1 MTYDNIKLKTT
12 DRGDGVKVQ
21 SIITPFLQPFIEKL
35 ALKYP
40 QWTFE
45 EDNTS
50 NKWENINGKSVK
62 SELVATHFKVL
73 DKREELGTIGKEWA
87 SKGYRFQVDNHR
99 INAMRERGSGMKTIH
114 LDKAIKHVSKFVGK
128 KNINE
133 KLSEARQ
140 VAESGL
146 SNVTNHKQWKMREL
160 WLDDVISAELQ
171 KYLVSVFPD
180 ALTMLD
186 PKVIKGLEDFPTRV
200 TERLEVDDMTKQ
212 LRLGNMHLVLLDGMD
227 YALQKGIEPP
237 TIKASEQLP
246 DYMRRAIGL
255 LKLVEDNQ
263 VINGVGYRANAT
275 TFMVVNKE
283 EV

>member
-1 MTYDNIKLKTT
+1 MTYENIKL
-12 DRGDGVKVQ
+12 GDKAIPEGWTRT
-21 SIITPFLQPFIEKL
+21 IDPFIKPLVEAL

-45 EDNTS
+45 SLYNSTNHNT
-50 NKWENINGKSVK
+50 KTE
-62 SELVATHFKVL
+62 EATRFKVI
-73 DKREELGTIGKEWA
+73 DKREELGILGKEYC
-87 SKGYRFQVDNHR
+87 SSGHRFQVDNHR
-99 INAMRERGSGMKTIH
+99 INNMRERGSGMKTIH
-114 LDKAIKHVSKFVGK
+114 LDKAIKHVNKYFSK
-128 KNINE
+128 KNVDE
-133 KLSEARQ
+133 KLREAKE
-140 VAESGL
+140 VAQNGL
-146 SNVTNHKQWKMREL
+146 GNVASQKQWKMREL
-160 WLDDVISAELQ
+160 WLDDAISVELQ

-200 TERLEVDDMTKQ
+200 IEKIEVDGMMKE

-227 YALQKGIEPP
+227 YAIQKGNEPP
-237 TIKASEQLP
+237 TIKASEQLS

-263 VINGVGYRANAT
+263 VIHGVGYRANAN

>member
-1 MTYDNIKLKTT
+1 MTYENIKLSGKELPEGWTRT
-12 DRGDGVKVQ
+12 ID
-21 SIITPFLQPFIEKL
+21 PFLKPLVEAL

-45 EDNTS
+45 SLYNTANHT
-50 NKWENINGKSVK
+50 NKVEEANRFRIV
-62 SELVATHFKVL
+62 
-73 DKREELGTIGKEWA
+73 DKREELGVIGKDYC
-87 SKGYRFQVDNHR
+87 SSGYRFQIDNHR

-146 SNVTNHKQWKMREL
+146 SNVANHKQWKMREL
-160 WLDDVISAELQ
+160 WLDNDVSSALQ
-171 KYLVSVFPD
+171 KYLVGVFPD
-180 ALTMLD
+180 VLTMLD
-186 PKVIKGLEDFPTRV
+186 PKLIKELENFPTKV
-200 TERLEVDDMTKQ
+200 AERLEVDDMTKQ

-227 YALQKGIEPP
+227 YAIQKGIEPP

-246 DYMRRAIGL
+246 DYMRKAIGL

>member
-1 MTYDNIKLKTT
+1 MTYENIKL
-12 DRGDGVKVQ
+12 GDKAIPEGWTRT
-21 SIITPFLQPFIEKL
+21 IDPFIKPLVEAL

-45 EDNTS
+45 SLYNSTNHNT
-50 NKWENINGKSVK
+50 KTE
-62 SELVATHFKVL
+62 EATRFKVI
-73 DKREELGTIGKEWA
+73 DKREELGILGKEYC
-87 SKGYRFQVDNHR
+87 SSGHRFQVDNHR
-99 INAMRERGSGMKTIH
+99 INNMRERGSGMKTIH
-114 LDKAIKHVSKFVGK
+114 LDKAIKHVNKYFSK
-128 KNINE
+128 KNVDE
-133 KLSEARQ
+133 KLREAKE
-140 VAESGL
+140 VAQNGL
-146 SNVTNHKQWKMREL
+146 GNVASQKQWKMREL
-160 WLDDVISAELQ
+160 WLDDAISVELQ

-200 TERLEVDDMTKQ
+200 IEKIEVDGMMKE
-212 LRLGNMHLVLLDGMD
+212 LRSGNMHLVLLDGMD
-227 YALQKGIEPP
+227 YAIQKGNEPP

-263 VINGVGYRANAT
+263 VIHGVGYRANAN

>member
-1 MTYDNIKLKTT
+1 MTYENIKLSGKELPEGWTRQI
-12 DRGDGVKVQ
+12 D
-21 SIITPFLQPFIEKL
+21 PFLKPLIEAL

-45 EDNTS
+45 SLYNSTNHSTKTEEANR
-50 NKWENINGKSVK
+50 
-62 SELVATHFKVL
+62 FKIV
-73 DKREELGTIGKEWA
+73 DKREELGTIGKDYCR
-87 SKGYRFQVDNHR
+87 SGYRFQIDNHR
-99 INAMRERGSGMKTIH
+99 INAMRERGSGMKTVH
-114 LDKAIKHVSKFVGK
+114 LDKAIKHVGKFVGK

-133 KLSEARQ
+133 KLSEAKQ
-140 VAESGL
+140 VAENGL
-146 SNVTNHKQWKMREL
+146 GQVASSKQWKLREI
-160 WLDDVISAELQ
+160 WNNDEASAELQ
-171 KYLVSVFPD
+171 KYLLGVFPD

-186 PKVIKGLEDFPTRV
+186 PKVINRLEDLPTRI
-200 TERLEVDDMTKQ
+200 TEKLELDDMTKQ

-227 YALQKGIEPP
+227 YALQKGNEPP

-263 VINGVGYRANAT
+263 VIHGVGYRANAN

>member
-1 MTYDNIKLKTT
+1 MTYENIKLSGKELPEGWTRT
-12 DRGDGVKVQ
+12 ID
-21 SIITPFLQPFIEKL
+21 PFLKPLVEAL

-45 EDNTS
+45 SLYNSTNHSTKNEEAS
-50 NKWENINGKSVK
+50 R
-62 SELVATHFKVL
+62 FKIV
-73 DKREELGTIGKEWA
+73 DKREELGVIGKDYCR
-87 SKGYRFQVDNHR
+87 SGYRFQIDNHR
-99 INAMRERGSGMKTIH
+99 INNMRERGSGMKTIH
-114 LDKAIKHVSKFVGK
+114 LDKAIKHVSKYFSK
-128 KNINE
+128 KNVNE
-133 KLSEARQ
+133 KLNEARQ
-140 VAESGL
+140 LAENGLGQVAS
-146 SNVTNHKQWKMREL
+146 SKQWKLREI
-160 WLDDVISAELQ
+160 WNNDEASEALQ
-171 KYLVSVFPD
+171 KYLLGVFPD

-186 PKVIKGLEDFPTRV
+186 PKLINKLEDFPTRV
-200 TERLEVDDMTKQ
+200 TEKLEVDSMAKQ

-227 YALQKGIEPP
+227 YALQKGGEPP

-263 VINGVGYRANAT
+263 VIHGVGYRADAN

>member
-1 MTYDNIKLKTT
+1 MNKMTYENIKLGGKELPEGWTRT
-12 DRGDGVKVQ
+12 ID
-21 SIITPFLQPFIEKL
+21 PFLKPLVEAL

-45 EDNTS
+45 SLYNSTNHSTKTE
-50 NKWENINGKSVK
+50 E
-62 SELVATHFKVL
+62 AARFKIV
-73 DKREELGTIGKEWA
+73 DKREELGSI
-87 SKGYRFQVDNHR
+87 SKDYCRSGYRFQIDNHR
-99 INAMRERGSGMKTIH
+99 INNMRERGSGMKTIH
-114 LDKAIKHVSKFVGK
+114 LDKAIKHVNKYFSK
-128 KNINE
+128 KNVNE
-133 KLSEARQ
+133 KLNEAKQ
-140 VAESGL
+140 KAEQGL
-146 SNVTNHKQWKMREL
+146 SSVASHKQWKMREL
-160 WLDDVISAELQ
+160 WLDDAISAEFQ

-186 PKVIKGLEDFPTRV
+186 PKVISRLEDFPTRV
-200 TERLEVDDMTKQ
+200 AEKLEADNMTKQ
-212 LRLGNMHLVLLDGMD
+212 LRMGNMHLVLLDGMD
-227 YALQKGIEPP
+227 YAIQKGNEPP

-263 VINGVGYRANAT
+263 LITGVGYRADAN

>member
-1 MTYDNIKLKTT
+1 MTYENIKLSGKELPEGWTRT
-12 DRGDGVKVQ
+12 ID
-21 SIITPFLQPFIEKL
+21 PFLKPLIEAL

-45 EDNTS
+45 SLYNSTNHSTKIEEANR
-50 NKWENINGKSVK
+50 
-62 SELVATHFKVL
+62 FKIV
-73 DKREELGTIGKEWA
+73 DKREELGTIGKDYC
-87 SKGYRFQVDNHR
+87 SSGYRFQIDNHR
-99 INAMRERGSGMKTIH
+99 INAMRERGSGMKTVH
-114 LDKAIKHVSKFVGK
+114 LDKAIKHVNKFVGK

-140 VAESGL
+140 VAENNLSG
-146 SNVTNHKQWKMREL
+146 VANHKQWKMREV
-160 WLDDVISAELQ
+160 WLDDAISAELQ
-171 KYLVSVFPD
+171 KYLVSVFPN

-186 PKVIKGLEDFPTRV
+186 PKLINRLEDFPTRV
-200 TERLEVDDMTKQ
+200 TERLEVDSMVKQ

-227 YALQKGIEPP
+227 YALQKGSEPP

-263 VINGVGYRANAT
+263 VIHGVGYRANAT

>member
-1 MTYDNIKLKTT
+1 MTYENIKLSDKAIPEGWTRT
-12 DRGDGVKVQ
+12 ID
-21 SIITPFLQPFIEKL
+21 PFIKPLVEAL

-45 EDNTS
+45 SLYNTA
-50 NKWENINGKSVK
+50 NHTDKVE
-62 SELVATHFKVL
+62 EACRFKIV
-73 DKREELGTIGKEWA
+73 DKREELGTIDKEWS

-99 INAMRERGSGMKTIH
+99 INAMRERGSGMKTVH
-114 LDKAIKHVSKFVGK
+114 LDKAIKHVGKFVGK

-133 KLSEARQ
+133 KLSEAKQ
-140 VAESGL
+140 VAEQGL
-146 SNVTNHKQWKMREL
+146 TQVANQKQWKMREV
-160 WLDDVISAELQ
+160 WLDDAISAELQ
-171 KYLVSVFPD
+171 KYLVGVFPD

-186 PKVIKGLEDFPTRV
+186 PKLINRLEDFPTRV
-200 TERLEVDDMTKQ
+200 MERLEVDDLNEQ
-212 LRLGNMHLVLLDGMD
+212 LRSGNMHLVLLDGMD
-227 YALQKGIEPP
+227 YALQKGSEPP

-263 VINGVGYRANAT
+263 VIHGVGYRANAT

>member
-1 MTYDNIKLKTT
+1 MTYENIKLSGKELPEGWTRQI
-12 DRGDGVKVQ
+12 D
-21 SIITPFLQPFIEKL
+21 PFIKPLVEAL

-40 QWTFE
+40 QWIFE
-45 EDNTS
+45 SLYNTT
-50 NKWENINGKSVK
+50 NHTDKVE
-62 SELVATHFKVL
+62 EACRFKII
-73 DKREELGTIGKEWA
+73 DKREELGVIGKEWA

-133 KLSEARQ
+133 KLSEARNI
-140 VAESGL
+140 AEQGL
-146 SNVTNHKQWKMREL
+146 NNVTNHKQWKMRGL
-160 WLDDVISAELQ
+160 WLDNDISSALQ
-171 KYLVSVFPD
+171 KYLVGVFPD
-180 ALTMLD
+180 VLTMLD
-186 PKVIKGLEDFPTRV
+186 PKLIKELEDFPTKV
-200 TERLEVDDMTKQ
+200 AERLEVDSMMKE
-212 LRLGNMHLVLLDGMD
+212 LRSGNMHLVLLDGMD
-227 YALQKGIEPP
+227 YALQKGSEPP

-263 VINGVGYRANAT
+263 VIHGVGYRANAT

>member
-1 MTYDNIKLKTT
+1 MTYENIKLGSKELPEGWTRT
-12 DRGDGVKVQ
+12 ID
-21 SIITPFLQPFIEKL
+21 PFIKPLVEAL

-45 EDNTS
+45 SLYNSTNHNT
-50 NKWENINGKSVK
+50 KTE
-62 SELVATHFKVL
+62 EATRFKVI
-73 DKREELGTIGKEWA
+73 DKREELGILGKEYC
-87 SKGYRFQVDNHR
+87 SSGYRFQVDNHR
-99 INAMRERGSGMKTIH
+99 INNMRERGSGMKTIH
-114 LDKAIKHVSKFVGK
+114 LDKAIKHVNKYFSK
-128 KNINE
+128 KNVDE
-133 KLSEARQ
+133 KLREAKE
-140 VAESGL
+140 VAQNGL
-146 SNVTNHKQWKMREL
+146 GNVASQKQWKMREL
-160 WLDDVISAELQ
+160 WLDDAISVELQ

-200 TERLEVDDMTKQ
+200 TEKIEVDGMMKE

-227 YALQKGIEPP
+227 YAIQKGNEPP

-263 VINGVGYRANAT
+263 VIHGVGYRANAN

>member
-1 MTYDNIKLKTT
+1 MTYENIKFSGKELPEGWTRT
-12 DRGDGVKVQ
+12 ID
-21 SIITPFLQPFIEKL
+21 PFLKPLIEAL

-45 EDNTS
+45 SLYNSTNHNT
-50 NKWENINGKSVK
+50 K
-62 SELVATHFKVL
+62 SEEASRFKVV
-73 DKREELGTIGKEWA
+73 DKREELGSIGKDYC
-87 SKGYRFQVDNHR
+87 SSGYRFQIDNHR
-99 INAMRERGSGMKTIH
+99 INNMRERGSGMKTIH
-114 LDKAIKHVSKFVGK
+114 LDKAIKHVGKFFSK
-128 KNINE
+128 KNVNE
-133 KLSEARQ
+133 KLNEAKQLAENGLGQ
-140 VAESGL
+140 VAS
-146 SNVTNHKQWKMREL
+146 SKVWKLREI
-160 WLDDVISAELQ
+160 WNNDEASAELQ
-171 KYLVSVFPD
+171 KYLLGVFPD

-186 PKVIKGLEDFPTRV
+186 PKLINKLEDLPIRIV
-200 TERLEVDDMTKQ
+200 EKLELDDMVKQ

-227 YALQKGIEPP
+227 YALQKGSEPP

-263 VINGVGYRANAT
+263 VIHGVGYRANAT

>member
-1 MTYDNIKLKTT
+1 MTYENIKL
-12 DRGDGVKVQ
+12 GDKAIPEGWTRT
-21 SIITPFLQPFIEKL
+21 IDPFIKPLVEAL

-45 EDNTS
+45 SLYNSTNHNT
-50 NKWENINGKSVK
+50 KTE
-62 SELVATHFKVL
+62 EATRFKVI
-73 DKREELGTIGKEWA
+73 DKREELGILGKEYC
-87 SKGYRFQVDNHR
+87 SSGHRFQVDNHR
-99 INAMRERGSGMKTIH
+99 INNMRERGSGMKTIH
-114 LDKAIKHVSKFVGK
+114 LDKAIKHVNKYFSK
-128 KNINE
+128 KNVDE
-133 KLSEARQ
+133 KLREAKE
-140 VAESGL
+140 VAQNGL
-146 SNVTNHKQWKMREL
+146 GNVASQKQWKMREL
-160 WLDDVISAELQ
+160 WLDDAISVELQ

-200 TERLEVDDMTKQ
+200 TEKIEVDGMMKE

-227 YALQKGIEPP
+227 YAIQKGNEPP

-263 VINGVGYRANAT
+263 VIHGVGYRANAN